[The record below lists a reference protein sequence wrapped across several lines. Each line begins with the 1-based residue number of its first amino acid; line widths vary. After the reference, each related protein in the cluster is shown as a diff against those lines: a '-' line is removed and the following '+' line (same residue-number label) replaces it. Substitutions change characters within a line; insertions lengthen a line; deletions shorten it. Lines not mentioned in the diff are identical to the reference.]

1 MSESY
6 KQRQIVF
13 AARSHDREIHVV
25 AKDIY
30 KEIQEGTLGELD
42 VTTFKQSK
50 NQNSK
55 VEKAYQI

>member
-13 AARSHDREIHVV
+13 AARSHDREIHLV